1 MGTTIIDLLQKA
13 QLLDDRAHDA
23 VMSRAR
29 SQSGGHIVQQVAE
42 LGLATESSIARTIS
56 VELGLPRIDLQMTP
70 PETAALNL
78 LDPRICSERFVL
90 PIALR
95 ENGELLWLAMADP
108 TDEDSI
114 AVVQR
119 RTHKRVRPAVAGPS
133 EILRAVRQLYEAP
146 AAGAQQQP
154 EEPPADKLAAI
165 MLEDEPAGEMELVGL
180 QDDSARP
187 PTKAHTRKNLTSKR
201 RPRGRGRH
209 PEPIE
214 IPEEDADD
222 RPQVSH
228 ATPPRP
234 IPRIPPATPAPP
246 TRKNKPAQG
255 TEPDP
260 APEPGLFTTTAGG
273 PIGTDDLTDDD
284 LASLDALRHSLEQAA
299 LVMRAVAELCVE
311 KGVLSLKEVGRK
323 KS

>member
-1 MGTTIIDLLQKA
+1 MGTIIDLLQKL
-13 QLLDDRAHDA
+13 QLLDDRGHDA
-23 VMSRAR
+23 VMSRTR
-29 SQSGGHIVQQVAE
+29 SRSGGHIVQQIAE
-42 LGLATESSIARTIS
+42 LGLATEASIARTIS

-70 PETAALNL
+70 PETAALEL
-78 LDPRICSERFVL
+78 LDARICADRFVL
-90 PIALR
+90 PVALR

-119 RTHKRVRPAVAGPS
+119 RTQKRVRPAVAGPS

-165 MLEDEPAGEMELVGL
+165 VLDGDGADEMELVGL
-180 QDDSARP
+180 QDDSASP
-187 PTKAHTRKNLTSKR
+187 KVPTRRLATQKR
-201 RPRGRGRH
+201 RSPRRGKH
-209 PEPIE
+209 PEAIE
-214 IPEEDADD
+214 VPDADD
-222 RPQVSH
+222 PPQVSH

-234 IPRIPPATPAPP
+234 LPRIPPATPAPP
-246 TRKNKPAQG
+246 TRKNRPIQG
-255 TEPDP
+255 TEPVPETDP
-260 APEPGLFTTTAGG
+260 ALFATTAGG
-273 PIGTDDLTDDD
+273 PIDTDDLTDDD
-284 LASLDALRHSLEQAA
+284 LPSLDALRHSLEQAA
-299 LVMRAVAELCVE
+299 LVMRAVAELCLE

>member
-1 MGTTIIDLLQKA
+1 MGSSIIDLLQKVK
-13 QLLDDRAHDA
+13 LLDDRGHDA
-23 VMSRAR
+23 VLSRAR
-29 SQSGGHIVQQVAE
+29 SSSGGHIVQQVAE

-56 VELGLPRIDLQMTP
+56 VELGLPRIDLQLTP
-70 PETAALNL
+70 PETAALEL
-78 LDPRICSERFVL
+78 LDARVCAERFVL

-108 TDEDSI
+108 TDDDSI
-114 AVVQR
+114 ALVQR

-165 MLEDEPAGEMELVGL
+165 VLADDQGEMELVGL

-187 PTKAHTRKNLTSKR
+187 PTRRHLTSNR
-201 RPRGRGRH
+201 RSARGRH
-209 PEPIE
+209 PRPIE
-214 IPEEDADD
+214 LPEEDADD

-234 IPRIPPATPAPP
+234 LARIPPATPSPP
-246 TRKNKPAQG
+246 TRKNEPAQ
-255 TEPDP
+255 E
-260 APEPGLFTTTAGG
+260 PEPVAEPEPALFTTTSGG
-273 PIGTDDLTDDD
+273 PIGMDDLSDDD
-284 LASLDALRHSLEQAA
+284 LASLEALRHSLEQAA

-311 KGVLSLKEVGRK
+311 KGVLTPTEAGRK
-323 KS
+323 KG

>member
-1 MGTTIIDLLQKA
+1 MGTTIIDLLQRV
-13 QLLDDRAHDA
+13 QVIDDRAHDA

-29 SQSGGHIVQQVAE
+29 SHSGGHIVQQIAE
-42 LGLATESSIARTIS
+42 LGLATESSMARTIS

-70 PETAALNL
+70 PEPAALAL
-78 LDPRICSERFVL
+78 LDARVCAERFVL
-90 PIALR
+90 PVALR

-108 TDEDSI
+108 TDEDAI
-114 AVVQR
+114 ALVQR
-119 RTHKRVRPAVAGPS
+119 RTQKRIRPAVAGPS

-146 AAGAQQQP
+146 AAGAQHRQP

-165 MLEDEPAGEMELVGL
+165 VLEDDQASGMELVGL

-187 PTKAHTRKNLTSKR
+187 PTR
-201 RPRGRGRH
+201 RQSASRRHPSPRGKH
-209 PEPIE
+209 PKPIE

-234 IPRIPPATPAPP
+234 VPRIPPATPAPP
-246 TRKNKPAQG
+246 TRKNKPAPA
-255 TEPDP
+255 TESEST
-260 APEPGLFTTTAGG
+260 PEPLFTTTAGG
-273 PIGTDDLTDDD
+273 PIGTNDLTDDD